1 MMDRWLRENFR
12 SVLGIPPYRRGMT
25 IPRTAT
31 RTSPTS
37 ALDVVEILRSA
48 TIFADLP
55 DDVLARLAAHCVRR
69 TYRRNQ
75 YLWYQGDDGARLV
88 VVASG
93 LVKVV
98 LSSAQGG
105 EVVLT
110 TLGPG
115 AIIGELAVLDG
126 SPRSAS
132 VVAAEPTTVVMLS
145 RATVL
150 ELLNRYPSVLDAVLR
165 ALGDLIRRLTEQ
177 AGDFVFLDL
186 GGRVAKLLLHLAEAH
201 GAGSTV
207 LDLGLTQSDLAAMV
221 GATRPAVNR
230 VLQQLAARGVIEVD
244 GQRIVLLNVAELR
257 RRAPVPPR
265 PPPAPRSPTARG
277 WAAPPAPRGTA
288 CSNSSR
294 RAARSK
300 WTVSASP
307 CSTSPSSAAG
317 RPPDPSDTA
326 G

>member
-1 MMDRWLRENFR
+1 
-12 SVLGIPPYRRGMT
+12 MT

-31 RTSPTS
+31 RTSPT
-37 ALDVVEILRSA
+37 AEADVVEILRSA
-48 TIFADLP
+48 TIFAELP
-55 DDVLARLAAHCVRR
+55 DEALARLAAGCAGR

-75 YLWYQGDDGARLV
+75 YLWYQGDEGARLV
-88 VVASG
+88 IVASG

-115 AIIGELAVLDG
+115 AMFGELAVLDG

-132 VVAAEPTTVVMLS
+132 VVAAEPTAVLLLS

-150 ELLNRYPSVLDAVLR
+150 EMLNRYPSVLDALLR
-165 ALGDLIRRLTEQ
+165 SLGNLIRRLTEQ

-186 GGRVAKLLLHLAEAH
+186 PGRVAKLLLHLAEAH

-207 LDLGLTQSDLAAMV
+207 LDLGLSQSDLAAMV

-230 VLQQLAARGVIEVD
+230 ALQNLAARGVIEVD
-244 GQRIVLLNVAELR
+244 GQRIVLVNLAELR
-257 RRAPVPPR
+257 RRA
-265 PPPAPRSPTARG
+265 SG
-277 WAAPPAPRGTA
+277 
-288 CSNSSR
+288 
-294 RAARSK
+294 
-300 WTVSASP
+300 
-307 CSTSPSSAAG
+307 
-317 RPPDPSDTA
+317 
-326 G
+326 

>member
-1 MMDRWLRENFR
+1 MTTPRAAPR
-12 SVLGIPPYRRGMT
+12 S
-25 IPRTAT
+25 
-31 RTSPTS
+31 SS
-37 ALDVVEILRSA
+37 APELDVVEILRSA
-48 TIFADLP
+48 AIFAELP
-55 DDVLARLAAHCVRR
+55 DDVLARLAAHCVSR

-115 AIIGELAVLDG
+115 GMFGELAVLDG

-132 VVAAEPTTVVMLS
+132 VVAAEPTTVVLLS

-150 ELLNRYPSVLDAVLR
+150 ELLNRHPSVLDALLR
-165 ALGDLIRRLTEQ
+165 SLGNLIRRLTEQ

-186 GGRVAKLLLHLAEAH
+186 PGRVAKLLLHLAEAH

-207 LDLGLTQSDLAAMV
+207 LDLGLSQSDLAAMV

-230 VLQQLAARGVIEVD
+230 VLQHLASRGVITVD
-244 GQRIVLLNVAELR
+244 GHRIVLLDLAELR
-257 RRAPVPPR
+257 RRA
-265 PPPAPRSPTARG
+265 SG
-277 WAAPPAPRGTA
+277 
-288 CSNSSR
+288 
-294 RAARSK
+294 
-300 WTVSASP
+300 
-307 CSTSPSSAAG
+307 
-317 RPPDPSDTA
+317 
-326 G
+326 

>member
-1 MMDRWLRENFR
+1 MMNRWLRENFR
-12 SVLGIPPYRRGMT
+12 SVLGIPTYRRGMT

-37 ALDVVEILRSA
+37 ELDVVEILRSA

-69 TYRRNQ
+69 SYRRNQ
-75 YLWYQGDDGARLV
+75 YLWYQGDDGAHLV

-98 LSSAQGG
+98 LSSPQGG

-115 AIIGELAVLDG
+115 EISGELAVLDG

-230 VLQQLAARGVIEVD
+230 VLQQLAARGVIKVD

-257 RRAPVPPR
+257 RRA
-265 PPPAPRSPTARG
+265 
-277 WAAPPAPRGTA
+277 
-288 CSNSSR
+288 
-294 RAARSK
+294 
-300 WTVSASP
+300 
-307 CSTSPSSAAG
+307 ST
-317 RPPDPSDTA
+317 
-326 G
+326 